1 MQFRTERNNK
11 SRCFVPAE
19 CSEYSTRCLFDTG
32 MHDVQ
37 MIRRVAVVLN
47 VRAI

>member
-19 CSEYSTRCLFDTG
+19 FSEYSTRCLFGTR
-32 MHDVQ
+32 MHDIQ
-37 MIRRVAVVLN
+37 IIQRVAVVLN